1 MSSRSAI
8 KDQTQDGSP
17 QLEALT
23 LFPFMPRASWYTEYW
38 LEGKTRGNFISTF
51 SRIIVSTIARFRRP
65 KSAWKKAEGEGMGS
79 TPIKPALS
87 ATP

>member
-1 MSSRSAI
+1 MSLRSAI
-8 KDQTQDGSP
+8 KDQAHDGSP

-38 LEGKTRGNFISTF
+38 FEGKTRGNFIATV
-51 SRIIVSTIARFRRP
+51 SRIIVSTTARFRRP
-65 KSAWKKAEGEGMGS
+65 RSAWKKAEGKGMGS
-79 TPIKPALS
+79 RPIKPALG